1 MISFASKLNERTGSL
16 LIEFRRCAA
25 VLRNKYKKLIM
36 KLIKSFQRGKM
47 AITIFGCMA
56 SIVSKFTKG
65 VTFMIIFEM
74 TLNALITFE

>member
-1 MISFASKLNERTGSL
+1 
-16 LIEFRRCAA
+16 
-25 VLRNKYKKLIM
+25 
-36 KLIKSFQRGKM
+36 M